1 MNFNR
6 NLIFTVLLFPVFATV
21 SFYLISNYVYGD
33 QVHYRALYSELSHVP
48 FSEAMSVTKRLVS
61 GGEPATAWLLWL
73 GSSLGIEKDIYIT
86 IFNVFLLFVLTFF
99 LKREEVGWFTV
110 FLILTNFYLIVLM
123 TGAERLKFGYLFV
136 LLAAISRDNLRWFFL
151 LLAPFAHL
159 QMLIFLFG
167 FAIGHFSSPIKKII
181 TDLKISK
188 RSLKVFL
195 SALIAVTLVLS
206 LLGKAILLKA
216 EKYEASGISEI
227 FQVLVLLVV
236 ALFVA
241 KDKFRVFLVV
251 SSMIVFV
258 MLLGGSRVNMIAFS
272 LVLYFITLERRVS
285 SPLFLLLLAY
295 FSYKSVGFVYNV
307 LEHGNGF
314 V

>member
-6 NLIFTVLLFPVFATV
+6 RLLFTVLLLPVFATV

-33 QVHYRALYSELSHVP
+33 QVHYRALYSALSHAP
-48 FSEAMSVTKRLVS
+48 FSEAMSVTKRLVA
-61 GGEPATAWLLWL
+61 GGEPVTAWLLWL
-73 GSSLGIEKDIYIT
+73 GASLGIDKDIYIT
-86 IFNVFLLFVLTFF
+86 IFNVFLLFVLTWF
-99 LKREEVGWFTV
+99 LKRENVGWFVV

-136 LLAAISRDNLRWFFL
+136 LLAAISRDHLRWFFL

-159 QMLIFLFG
+159 QMLMFLFG
-167 FAIGHFSSPIKKII
+167 FAIGHFSSPIKKFL

-188 RSLKVFL
+188 RSLKVL
-195 SALIAVTLVLS
+195 LPALLAVTLILA
-206 LLGKAILLKA
+206 LLGEAILFKA
-216 EKYEASGISEI
+216 ERYEASGISEV
-227 FQVLVLLVV
+227 FQVLVLLAV

-251 SSMIVFV
+251 SSMVVFV
-258 MLLGGSRVNMIAFS
+258 ILLGGNRVNMIAFS
-272 LVLYFITLERRVS
+272 LVFYFITLERRVS

-295 FSYKSVGFVYNV
+295 FSYKSIGFVYNI
-307 LEHGNGF
+307 LEYGNGF